1 MVGMD
6 VFAFD
11 VDIERSKQ
19 THYIYQLEL
28 GLYYERQFTS
38 INIEAKW
45 EEIKHEAMFWPAP
58 IELIRRVK
66 VYFTMQKKSFIKW
79 GTMNGASQ
87 NRRRKEK
94 AMTAK

>member
-38 INIEAKW
+38 INIEAK
-45 EEIKHEAMFWPAP
+45 
-58 IELIRRVK
+58 
-66 VYFTMQKKSFIKW
+66 
-79 GTMNGASQ
+79 
-87 NRRRKEK
+87 
-94 AMTAK
+94 